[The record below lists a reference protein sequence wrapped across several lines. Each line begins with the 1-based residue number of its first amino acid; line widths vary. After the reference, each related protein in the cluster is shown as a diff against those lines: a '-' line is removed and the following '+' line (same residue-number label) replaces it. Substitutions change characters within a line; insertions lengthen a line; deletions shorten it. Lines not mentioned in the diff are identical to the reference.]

1 MDSDTI
7 ILLGVATIFVANHAI
22 VVGPKW
28 HHRRSLFF
36 LVQVV
41 TFAGACFMAGWG
53 APGFDKNGMR
63 LVNWM
68 LSAMLV
74 FHVIQN
80 NNRYQRALYEERTSD
95 PDRERQRDIIVAML
109 QSGEE

>member
-1 MDSDTI
+1 MDSDTTI
-7 ILLGVATIFVANHAI
+7 ILGVATIFVANHAI
-22 VVGPKW
+22 VVGPRW
-28 HHRRSLFF
+28 HHRRWLFV
-36 LVQVV
+36 LVQLV

-53 APGFDKNGMR
+53 APGFDKAGLR

-68 LSAMLV
+68 LSAMLI

-80 NNRYQRALYEERTSD
+80 NNRYQRALTDERESD
-95 PDRERQRDIIVAML
+95 PERERKRDIIVAML